1 MGDLVERLR
10 TAIASTLFWFIAP
23 ANVVNAVADALLEA
37 DEIERLRA
45 RVAELEATVREGP
58 GV

>member
-1 MGDLVERLR
+1 MKDDLIGRLR
-10 TAIASTLFWFIAP
+10 SGASMLKQAGFAFDREHRAMSE
-23 ANVVNAVADALLEA
+23 AA